1 MNSNPSELPAEFA
14 GALERVRP
22 QLGRLASHIIF
33 FPSVG
38 STNDI
43 AAGLATERDDAEG
56 SVVLADS
63 QTAGRGRRGHTWFSP
78 QATGLYVSV
87 VLAPA
92 RTSGSRERA
101 FSLLTLAAGVALS
114 EAVQQ
119 STGLT
124 AHIKWP
130 NDLLVARRKL
140 AGILAEAV
148 DGRPETRNVV
158 LGYGINVGR
167 MSYPRELESRA
178 TSLENELGRPI
189 DRADLLAAS
198 LVALSRRYDDLLA
211 GRFDAILDAWRL
223 RAPMSTGARVEWDS
237 YNGRVTGTTAGI
249 DDLGALLVQTG
260 ERVERI
266 VAGELTWV

>member
-1 MNSNPSELPAEFA
+1 LNSSPSELPAEFA
-14 GALERVRP
+14 SALARARP
-22 QLGRLASHIIF
+22 HLGRLASHVIF
-33 FPSVG
+33 FTSVG

-43 AAGLATERDDAEG
+43 AAGLATGRDDAEG

-78 QATGLYVSV
+78 QAAGLYVSV
-87 VLAPA
+87 VLTPA
-92 RTSGSRERA
+92 RSRGSRDRA

-130 NDLLVARRKL
+130 NDLLVDRRKL

-158 LGYGINVGR
+158 LGYGINVGAASFPTDLADR
-167 MSYPRELESRA
+167 V
-178 TSLENELGRPI
+178 TSLESELGRAV
-189 DRADLLAAS
+189 DRPRVLVETLCALA
-198 LVALSRRYDDLLA
+198 RRYDDLLEA
-211 GRFDAILDAWRL
+211 RFDAILDAWRAL
-223 RAPMSTGARVEWDS
+223 APGSQGRRVSWTTPDGEQRS
-237 YNGRVTGTTAGI
+237 VTAGI
-249 DDLGALLVQTG
+249 DDRGALLV
-260 ERVERI
+260 RVGDRIERI
-266 VAGELTWV
+266 VAGEVTWS